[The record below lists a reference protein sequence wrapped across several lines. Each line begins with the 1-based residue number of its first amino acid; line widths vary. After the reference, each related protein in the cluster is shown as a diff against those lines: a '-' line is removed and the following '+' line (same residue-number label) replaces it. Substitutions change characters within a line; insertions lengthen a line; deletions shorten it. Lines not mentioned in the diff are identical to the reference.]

1 MTENI
6 PIVDRIVAEVIESIT
21 SGKTAPGE
29 RMASIRAMAIS
40 MGVNRNTVAH
50 AYKELA
56 EKGYLDTRYGGG
68 SYAALPAPWTMAG
81 RDPAG
86 DAPITQPSAGPGS
99 NGAVARFTEEDWDLR
114 FARRLTGLLTHSAKT
129 QFAQRDNGQAINL
142 LQLRPNTEMF
152 VLERFRNCMNTVL
165 RRSGRHLL
173 NYGAPAGYLPL
184 REQIATR
191 LRAQQIEADPSQI
204 LITSGS
210 QQGIDLLARAF
221 LDPGDSVILESPTYS
236 IALKIFTAN
245 GARMI
250 PYAIGPEGVNFQ
262 ALEGYSFQPS
272 PKLFYAVPNFQNP
285 TTHSYSLEEKL
296 ALLGHVRRA
305 GSMLIEDA
313 YYTELHDQPR
323 PALAAL
329 DKSERVIHLNTF
341 SKTMVPAVRVGY
353 LMGPAAVVRKLTEL
367 KEMTDLSHSLIL
379 QAAIAEFLER
389 GYFEEHVE
397 NVRRFYQE
405 RIARVTAML
414 EAYLPAEVEFS
425 RPGGGLFLWVDLPPH
440 VDTDALSQQL
450 RQKGVLVSSGSL
462 FQAFQGGRNGLRLCV
477 ASESE
482 ERIAQG
488 LALLGQELR
497 QVLSQ
502 PKPTLVEREYQAT
515 H

>member
-1 MTENI
+1 MTEHT
-6 PIVDRIVAEVIESIT
+6 PIVDRIVADMMASIT
-21 SGKTAPGE
+21 GGRIAPGE
-29 RMASIRAMAIS
+29 RLPSIRAMAQR

-56 EKGYLDTRYGGG
+56 AKGYLDTRYGGG
-68 SYAALPAPWTMAG
+68 SYASQPAPPGWSGEPGPTGIAAPE
-81 RDPAG
+81 PA
-86 DAPITQPSAGPGS
+86 A
-99 NGAVARFTEEDWDLR
+99 NGGQARFTEEDWDLR
-114 FARRLTGLLTHSAKT
+114 FAGRLNGLLTQTGKA
-129 QFAQRDNGQAINL
+129 QFMQGDDGEAINL
-142 LQLRPNTEMF
+142 FQLRPNTDMF

-191 LRAQQIEADPSQI
+191 LRAQQIQADPGQI

-221 LDPGDSVILESPTYS
+221 LDPGDSVVLESPTYA
-236 IALKIFTAN
+236 IALKIFSAS

-250 PYAIGPEGVNFQ
+250 PYTIGPGGVSLQ
-262 ALEGYSFQPS
+262 ALEGYNFQPS

-285 TTHSYSLEEKL
+285 TTHSYTLDEKR
-296 ALLGHVRRA
+296 ALLGHVYRA
-305 GSMLIEDA
+305 GSMLVEDA
-313 YYTELHDQPR
+313 YYTELHETPR

-329 DKSERVIHLNTF
+329 DRSERVIHLNTF

-405 RIARVTAML
+405 RIERVTSML
-414 EAYLPAEVEFS
+414 EAYLPDEVDFT
-425 RPGGGLFLWVDLPPH
+425 RPGGGLFIWVDLPPH
-440 VDTDALSQQL
+440 VDADQLCQQL
-450 RQKGVLVSSGSL
+450 RNKGVLISSGSL

-482 ERIAQG
+482 ERLARG

-497 QVLSQ
+497 QVLSR
-502 PKPTLVEREYQAT
+502 PEPTLVDQEYQAT